1 MGRDEIVGREVG
13 ESVCVCVSVTVVG
26 CVLVDVDVFVRVTV
40 LVRWMNEV
48 SKIEVVVSMVLV
60 TKTVTSSVMNT
71 VTSLVAVTV
80 ISLGP
85 LGMRGARVM
94 VGMVRDVMVGW
105 AGGSS
110 LRCRG
115 LRLSGDADVRGV

>member
-1 MGRDEIVGREVG
+1 MERDEIVGREVG
-13 ESVCVCVSVTVVG
+13 KSVCVCVTVAMID

-85 LGMRGARVM
+85 LGMRGARVT

-105 AGGSS
+105 AGWSG

-115 LRLSGDADVRGV
+115 LRLSGDAEVRGV

>member
-1 MGRDEIVGREVG
+1 MGRDETVGRDVG

-26 CVLVDVDVFVRVTV
+26 SVLVDVDVFVTVTV

-48 SKIEVVVSMVLV
+48 SKIEVVVSTVLV

-105 AGGSS
+105 AGGSG

>member
-1 MGRDEIVGREVG
+1 M
-13 ESVCVCVSVTVVG
+13 VG

-48 SKIEVVVSMVLV
+48 SKIEVVVSMVSV

-80 ISLGP
+80 IIAGP

-94 VGMVRDVMVGW
+94 VGMAMRNNDLLVLFCW
-105 AGGSS
+105 
-110 LRCRG
+110 
-115 LRLSGDADVRGV
+115 